1 MDGSV
6 GFFNMLS
13 NMAKA
18 RCPVDVRGVE
28 FLKAAGRG
36 TSISDGSECWK
47 RGRGTSPGRDRN
59 DDGNRDGISIPDE
72 PSRGREDSLGS
83 TL

>member
-36 TSISDGSECWK
+36 TSISDGLECWK

-59 DDGNRDGISIPDE
+59 DDGKSIPDE